1 MSRPPRLNSVTL
13 LLGIGAA
20 TAAAHMG
27 NNFTT
32 YLIGGL
38 MDRYGFQPL
47 QMGLFS
53 LTEMLSY
60 AIAMF
65 LISPRTRRLSPR
77 ALMALAGLLV
87 AAAQL
92 ASAAFSQLAFLLAG
106 RLATGVGF
114 GLANTALNL
123 AAGRTPAPTR
133 AISTG
138 IGIQTVLYAL
148 INIGLPLAGE
158 RWGVGGMFVSL
169 AGLTALFTLA
179 AVWLPAGA
187 STAEDGKSD
196 GAYRP
201 GISHERVG
209 PDGSRVLAAMAL
221 FTFGSLAIWPFIERA
236 AHAIAIPAAEFG
248 RFQSVATLVSALSSL
263 ALAAVVARLPVRAP
277 LIFAVLVCGA
287 SCAVLTTASTAPPFA
302 LALVTFNAS
311 WFVSYSLLLGVSY
324 SVDASGRLA
333 VLCSGVWLLMM
344 SLGSLA
350 TGAIAQWAGSYRVI
364 GPAGFAVCVA
374 ALSLVAPLAKR
385 IDARSGGHSHRV
397 GCER

>member
-1 MSRPPRLNSVTL
+1 MSRAARLDSITV

-38 MDRYGFQPL
+38 MDRYGFRPL

-65 LISPRTRRLSPR
+65 LIAPRTRTLSPR

-123 AAGRTPAPTR
+123 AAGRTPAPAR

-148 INIGLPLAGE
+148 INLGLPLAGQ
-158 RWGVGGMFVSL
+158 RWGVGGMFISL
-169 AGLTALFTLA
+169 AALTALFTLA
-179 AVWLPAGA
+179 AGWLPAGA
-187 STAEDGKSD
+187 GT
-196 GAYRP
+196 GAQDARAVEP
-201 GISHERVG
+201 VSSSREPVG

-248 RFQSVATLVSALSSL
+248 RYQSVATLVSALSSL
-263 ALAAVVARLPVRAP
+263 ALAALVARLPVRAP
-277 LIFAVLVCGA
+277 LVVAVLVCGA
-287 SCAVLTTASTAPPFA
+287 SCAALTTVSSAPPFA
-302 LALVTFNAS
+302 VALVAFNAS

-350 TGAIAQWAGSYRVI
+350 TGAIAQWAGSYRVV
-364 GPAGFAVCVA
+364 GPAGFAVCIA
-374 ALSLVAPLAKR
+374 GLFLVAPLARR
-385 IDARSGGHSHRV
+385 IDAR
-397 GCER
+397 

>member
-1 MSRPPRLNSVTL
+1 MSRAARLDSITV

-38 MDRYGFQPL
+38 MDRYGFRPL

-65 LISPRTRRLSPR
+65 LIAPRTRTLSPR
-77 ALMALAGLLV
+77 ALLALAGLLV

-123 AAGRTPAPTR
+123 AAGRTPAPAR

-148 INIGLPLAGE
+148 INLGLPLAGQ
-158 RWGVGGMFVSL
+158 RWGVGGMFISL
-169 AGLTALFTLA
+169 AALTALFTLA
-179 AVWLPAGA
+179 AGWLPAGA
-187 STAEDGKSD
+187 GT
-196 GAYRP
+196 GAQDARAVEP
-201 GISHERVG
+201 VSSSREPVG

-248 RFQSVATLVSALSSL
+248 RYQSVATLVSALSSL
-263 ALAAVVARLPVRAP
+263 ALAALVARLPVRAP
-277 LIFAVLVCGA
+277 LVVAVLVCGA
-287 SCAVLTTASTAPPFA
+287 SCAALTTVSSAPPFA
-302 LALVTFNAS
+302 VALVAFNAS

-350 TGAIAQWAGSYRVI
+350 TGAIAQWAGSYRVV
-364 GPAGFAVCVA
+364 GPAGFAVCIA
-374 ALSLVAPLAKR
+374 GLFLVAPLARR
-385 IDARSGGHSHRV
+385 IDAR
-397 GCER
+397 